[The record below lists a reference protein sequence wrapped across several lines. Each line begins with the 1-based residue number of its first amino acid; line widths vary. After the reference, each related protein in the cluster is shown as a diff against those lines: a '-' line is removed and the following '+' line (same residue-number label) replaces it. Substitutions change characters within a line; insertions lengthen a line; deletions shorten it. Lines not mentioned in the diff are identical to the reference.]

1 MTHVTATTG
10 VVLVPSMVKTGYGA
24 PFSTALV
31 GAAAVLL
38 IITPMIL
45 PIAAAGINPV
55 HLGVIMSVNLSIG
68 LITYIPGVV
77 LFLPDLMMG
86 AE

>member
-1 MTHVTATTG
+1 
-10 VVLVPSMVKTGYGA
+10 MVKTGYGA

-45 PIAAAGINPV
+45 PIAAAAGIDPV
-55 HLGVIMSVNLSIG
+55 HLRVIMSVNLSIG